1 MPIMIG
7 RNSPNSY
14 RIESIVISNNEGN
27 SYDVSNIF
35 ETFQITE
42 SIYQM
47 FLTGHIT
54 ILDGMNLFNRI
65 GFTGQEY
72 IRIHVAGIQ
81 GDEETVPYDQ
91 HIDQVF
97 RIFNVTQVVKD
108 IENPK
113 LSAYKLEFCSPLLYL
128 ARTQRISQCYRG
140 HTSDII
146 NKICVDKLNFKEE
159 KVKDKGLKKE
169 VKPRVKGGKE
179 LGNFFSVFDAS
190 VGDSHGVVIPNWTV
204 FKALRWLRD
213 HTSDDSEKPWGDS
226 YYLYQTALNGFHF
239 HNVES
244 MRKIE
249 YLAGDITFAPRMG
262 SGDDT
267 FNYDFKDGTGNDI
280 LAMSQVNTHN
290 VIESN
295 QRGLYSGQVQSYNP
309 LTKMYTDFKSQ
320 FNHQFE
326 IKDDGSYKKKSHFA
340 THPPFRVDAEKLM
353 IPPDGGTPGEPL
365 PMGVPAGFDMNSITE
380 NHDNAIDFRYN
391 TPFQMT
397 QGTHKSGNSATY
409 SEDYVKLNRERAEQL
424 FKNNRINI
432 QISGRTNISC
442 GTTIKVDIKQPTNTA
457 VARDSYTHNGSLLV
471 EGITW
476 IGTENGLET
485 QLSCTSD
492 GHLKAMDSF
501 ENHEFDPQD

>member
-1 MPIMIG
+1 
-7 RNSPNSY
+7 
-14 RIESIVISNNEGN
+14 
-27 SYDVSNIF
+27 
-35 ETFQITE
+35 
-42 SIYQM
+42 
-47 FLTGHIT
+47 
-54 ILDGMNLFNRI
+54 
-65 GFTGQEY
+65 
-72 IRIHVAGIQ
+72 
-81 GDEETVPYDQ
+81 
-91 HIDQVF
+91 
-97 RIFNVTQVVKD
+97 
-108 IENPK
+108 
-113 LSAYKLEFCSPLLYL
+113 
-128 ARTQRISQCYRG
+128 
-140 HTSDII
+140 
-146 NKICVDKLNFKEE
+146 
-159 KVKDKGLKKE
+159 
-169 VKPRVKGGKE
+169 VKGGKE

-190 VGDSHGVVIPNWTV
+190 VGDSHGIVIPNWSV
-204 FKALRWLRD
+204 FKTLRWLRD

-239 HNVES
+239 HSVES

-249 YLAGDITFAPRMG
+249 YLGGDITFAPRMG

-280 LAMSQVNTHN
+280 LATSQINTHN

-309 LTKMYTDFKSQ
+309 LTKMYTNFNSQ

-340 THPPFRVDAEKLM
+340 THPPFRVDAEKVM

-365 PMGVPAGFDMNSITE
+365 PMGVPAGFDMSSITE
-380 NHDNAIDFRYN
+380 NHDNAIDFRYR

-397 QGTHKSGNSATY
+397 QGVHKSGNSATF

-442 GTTIKVDIKQPTNTA
+442 GTTIKVDIKQPTNSA
-457 VARDSYTHNGSLLV
+457 VARDMYTHNGSLLV

-492 GHLKAMDSF
+492 GHLQPMDSF